1 MKKFVTSLCALAI
14 VFLPGR
20 AGPVFIDAAPQ
31 RKPIIKLASPLPE
44 NTIWGAELKKIAGE
58 WAKITGG
65 EIELRVVHGQT
76 DEGKNLALLRQN
88 QIQISIFTSIA
99 LNSIAPEIMALS
111 IPMLIHDNN
120 EFDAVLRDVRPTLN
134 SKIEEKGEFV
144 NLVWAKAGW
153 VRIFSTAPVVY
164 PDDLRKLRVGTNPD
178 EEGILNAFR
187 AMGFNM
193 VPVGLTAVTQQLTS
207 RRIDAIYQ
215 SPTAVAPIKL
225 YKTTKYMNTIRL
237 APFMGGALMNQQS
250 WKGIE
255 KYRPQLQELFRK
267 AGTNMENSFL
277 EEEEKAIANM
287 RKDGLIIHD
296 ATPAE
301 EEFWYRD
308 LQRYLPDLV
317 NRNIFNKEMYNR
329 IQAIL
334 ENYRGGR

>member
-1 MKKFVTSLCALAI
+1 LKKFVTALCALAV
-14 VFLPGR
+14 VFLPGLVR
-20 AGPVFIDAAPQ
+20 PVFIDAAPK
-31 RKPIIKLASPLPE
+31 RKTIIKLASPLPR
-44 NTIWGAELKKIAGE
+44 NTIWGAELDKIAGE

-65 EIELRVVHGQT
+65 GIELRVVHGQT

-120 EFDAVLRDVRPTLN
+120 EFDAVLREVRPTLN
-134 SKIEEKGEFV
+134 SKIEEKGFI

-178 EEGILNAFR
+178 EEEILNAFR

-193 VPVGLTAVTQQLTS
+193 VPVALTQVTQQLTS

-225 YKTTKYMNTIRL
+225 YKTTKYMNTLRL
-237 APFMGGALMNQQS
+237 APFMGGALMNQQG
-250 WKGIE
+250 WKDIE
-255 KYRPQLQELFRK
+255 NYRPQLQELFRN

-277 EEEEKAIANM
+277 QEENKAIANM
-287 RKDGLIIHD
+287 RADGLIIHD
-296 ATPAE
+296 AIPAE
-301 EEFWYRD
+301 EEFWHRD
-308 LQRYLPDLV
+308 LQRYLPDLIS
-317 NRNIFNKEMYNR
+317 RNTFNKEMYNR

-334 ENYRGGR
+334 ENYRGSR

>member
-1 MKKFVTSLCALAI
+1 LKKLVVSLCVLAV
-14 VFLPGR
+14 VFLSDL
-20 AGPVFIDAAPQ
+20 AEPVCINAAPL
-31 RKPIIKLASPLPE
+31 RKTIIKLASPLPR
-44 NTIWGAELKKIAGE
+44 NTIWGSQLDKIAGE
-58 WAKITGG
+58 WARITGG

-111 IPMLIHDNN
+111 IPTLIHNN
-120 EFDAVLRDVRPTLN
+120 DEFDAVLRDVRPTLN
-134 SKIEEKGEFV
+134 SKIEEKGFI

-164 PDDLRKLRVGTNPD
+164 PDDLRKLRVGTNP
-178 EEGILNAFR
+178 EEEDILNAFR

-193 VPVGLTAVTQQLTS
+193 VPVALTQVTQQLTS

-225 YKTTKYMNTIRL
+225 YKTTKHMNSLKL
-237 APFMGGALMNQQS
+237 APFMGGALMNQQG
-250 WKGIE
+250 WAQIE
-255 KYRPQLQELFRK
+255 QYRPQLQQLFLD
-267 AGTNMENSFL
+267 AGTNMESSFL
-277 EEEEKAIANM
+277 QEEEKAIANM
-287 RKDGLIIHD
+287 RADGLVIHD

-301 EEFWYRD
+301 EEFWRRD
-308 LQRYLPDLV
+308 LQRYLPDLLA
-317 NRNIFNKEMYNR
+317 RNIFNRDMHDH

-334 ENYRGGR
+334 RNYRGSR

>member
-1 MKKFVTSLCALAI
+1 ML
-14 VFLPGR
+14 FLLGFAR
-20 AGPVFIDAAPQ
+20 PVFIEAAPR
-31 RKPIIKLASPLPE
+31 RKTVIKLASPLPE
-44 NTIWGAELKKIAGE
+44 NTIWGGELKKIAGE

-111 IPMLIHDNN
+111 IPMLIHDND
-120 EFDAVLRDVRPTLN
+120 EFDAVLGEVRPTLN
-134 SKIEEKGEFV
+134 SKIEEKGFI

-178 EEGILNAFR
+178 EEDILNAFR

-193 VPVGLTAVTQQLTS
+193 VPVAMTQVTQQLTS

-215 SPTAVAPIKL
+215 SPTAISPIKL
-225 YKTTKYMNTIRL
+225 YKTTKYMNTLKL
-237 APFMGGALMNQQS
+237 APFMGGALMNQQG
-250 WKGIE
+250 WKDIGE
-255 KYRPQLQELFRK
+255 YQSQLQDLFRK
-267 AGTNMENSFL
+267 AGVNMENSFL
-277 EEEEKAIANM
+277 QEEEKAIATM
-287 RKDGLIIHD
+287 RTDGLAIHD

-308 LQRYLPDLV
+308 LQKYLPDLIA
-317 NRNIFNKEMYNR
+317 RNIFNRDMYNR

-334 ENYRGGR
+334 QKYRGSR

>member
-1 MKKFVTSLCALAI
+1 LKKLVASLCVFAA
-14 VFLPGR
+14 VFLPVFVS
-20 AGPVFIDAAPQ
+20 PVFIDAAPQ
-31 RKPIIKLASPLPE
+31 RRTIIKLASPLPR
-44 NTIWGAELKKIAGE
+44 NTIWGAELDKIAGE

-120 EFDAVLRDVRPTLN
+120 EFDAVLGEVRPILN
-134 SKIEEKGEFV
+134 SKIEEKGFV

-153 VRIFSTAPVVY
+153 VRVFSTVPVVY

-178 EEGILNAFR
+178 EEDILNAFR
-187 AMGFNM
+187 TMGFNM
-193 VPVGLTAVTQQLTS
+193 VPVALTQVTQQLST

-225 YKTTKYMNTIRL
+225 YKTTRYMNTLKL
-237 APFMGGALMNQQS
+237 APFMGGALMNQQG
-250 WKGIE
+250 WRDIE
-255 KYRPQLQELFRK
+255 KYRPQIQELFRN
-267 AGTNMENSFL
+267 AGINMESSFL
-277 EEEEKAIANM
+277 QEEEKAIANM
-287 RKDGLIIHD
+287 RADGLMIHD

-301 EEFWYRD
+301 EEAWYRD
-308 LQRYLPDLV
+308 LQRYLPDLIA
-317 NRNIFNKEMYNR
+317 RNIFNRDMYER
-329 IQAIL
+329 IRNIL
-334 ENYRGGR
+334 QNYRGSR

>member
-1 MKKFVTSLCALAI
+1 LKKFVPFLCALAV
-14 VFLPGR
+14 VFLPGLAR
-20 AGPVFIDAAPQ
+20 PVFTGAAPQ
-31 RKPIIKLASPLPE
+31 RKTIIKLASPLPR
-44 NTIWGAELKKIAGE
+44 NTIWGVELDKIAGE
-58 WAKITGG
+58 WARITGG

-88 QIQISIFTSIA
+88 QIQIAIFTSIA

-111 IPMLIHDNN
+111 IPMFIHDND
-120 EFDAVLRDVRPTLN
+120 EFDAVLQEVRPILN
-134 SKIEEKGEFV
+134 SKIEEKGFV

-178 EEGILNAFR
+178 EEDILNAFR
-187 AMGFNM
+187 TMGFNM
-193 VPVGLTAVTQQLTS
+193 VPVALTQVTQQLTS

-225 YKTTKYMNTIRL
+225 YKTTKYMNTLKL
-237 APFMGGALMNQQS
+237 APFMGGALMNQQG
-250 WKGIE
+250 WKDIE
-255 KYRPQLQELFRK
+255 KYRPRLQELFTN

-277 EEEEKAIANM
+277 QEEEKAIANM
-287 RKDGLIIHD
+287 RADGLAIHD

-308 LQRYLPDLV
+308 LQKYLPDLV
-317 NRNIFNKEMYNR
+317 SRNIFNRDMYDR

-334 ENYRGGR
+334 QKYRGGR

>member
-1 MKKFVTSLCALAI
+1 LKKFVTFLCALAV
-14 VFLPGR
+14 VFLPGFSR
-20 AGPVFIDAAPQ
+20 PVFIDAAPQ
-31 RKPIIKLASPLPE
+31 RKTIIKLASPLPR
-44 NTIWGAELKKIAGE
+44 NTIWGAELDKIAGE
-58 WAKITGG
+58 WARITGG

-76 DEGKNLALLRQN
+76 EEGKNLTLLRQN
-88 QIQISIFTSIA
+88 QIQISVFTSIA

-111 IPMLIHDNN
+111 IPMLIHNN
-120 EFDAVLRDVRPTLN
+120 DEFDAVLEEVRPTLN
-134 SKIEEKGEFV
+134 SKIEEKGFV

-178 EEGILNAFR
+178 EEDILNAFR

-193 VPVGLTAVTQQLTS
+193 VPVALTQVTQQLTS

-225 YKTTKYMNTIRL
+225 YKTTKYMNTLKL
-237 APFMGGALMNQQS
+237 APFMGGALMNQQG
-250 WKGIE
+250 WKDIE

-267 AGTNMENSFL
+267 AGVNMENSFL
-277 EEEEKAIANM
+277 QEEEKAIANM
-287 RKDGLIIHD
+287 RKDGLTIHD

-308 LQRYLPDLV
+308 LQKYLPDLV
-317 NRNIFNKEMYNR
+317 SRNIFNKDMYDR
-329 IQAIL
+329 IQLIL
-334 ENYRGGR
+334 QKRRGGR